1 MRHVL
6 IVMSDP
12 VEGREDEYND
22 WYDNIHLG
30 EVLQVP
36 GFVAAQR
43 FIAAAPMPGRDGP
56 PLRYLSIYEIE
67 ADDAGAPIAALV
79 AAAKGMDI
87 SSAINATTTVAY
99 AFTEH
104 GPRMVAS

>member
-6 IVMSDP
+6 IVLSDP

-22 WYDNIHLG
+22 WYDNIHLA

-43 FIAAAPMPGRDGP
+43 FVAAPAMAGREGSP
-56 PLRYLSIYEIE
+56 RRYVSIYEIE
-67 ADDAGAPIAALV
+67 ADDVSGPMAALV
-79 AAAKGMDI
+79 AAAKGMNI
-87 SSAINATTTVAY
+87 SSAIDASSAVVY
-99 AFTEH
+99 PFTEH
-104 GPRMVAS
+104 GPRVVAS